1 MKKLIIMTVA
11 IAAALCSQAAELK
24 RYTNLY
30 DKIPAEGYV
39 GFGGVE
45 IVAPGFFGDGG
56 YSVGVTTSHG
66 WMVRP
71 TIFLGLGAG
80 YIQDFD
86 DDQGVVPIFA
96 EGRIYFASEYMRRI
110 YPHIGARIGGVVATE
125 GGGGTYIQLAGGFR
139 VPFSNKVALNVEVG
153 PQYATK
159 FERQHDL
166 NQIGVNTP
174 FKSKGM
180 RFSFFGRI
188 NIEF

>member
-1 MKKLIIMTVA
+1 MTVA

-96 EGRIYFASEYMRRI
+96 EGRIYFASDYMRRI